1 MGGMRSYVVR
11 VRALGPDEWE
21 CATWVLDR
29 DDDGT
34 VHRQLAAVVVG
45 SEPYIK
51 RAVALAGLLVFALPR
66 REALAVP
73 QDISGR

>member
-11 VRALGPDEWE
+11 VRAVALGEWE
-21 CATWVLDR
+21 CATWILDR
-29 DDDGT
+29 YEDGR

-51 RAVALAGLLVFALPR
+51 RAVALAGLLLFALPR
-66 REALAVP
+66 RDALAVP
-73 QDISGR
+73 KDLTSG